1 MTVCF
6 TRMDNDILVR
16 QYEALRKAQLDYLE
30 RKRQAK
36 KDAGT
41 YRPRG
46 RPRKNAVNQEPKQEP
61 KQHSPNLLAF
71 VF

>member
-1 MTVCF
+1 
-6 TRMDNDILVR
+6 MDNDILVR

-46 RPRKNAVNQEPKQEP
+46 RPRKNAEP
-61 KQHSPNLLAF
+61 KQHSPNLIAYCI
-71 VF
+71 

>member
-1 MTVCF
+1 
-6 TRMDNDILVR
+6 MDKTDILNR
-16 QYEALRKAQLDYLE
+16 QYQALRKAQLDYLE

-46 RPRKNAVNQEPKQEP
+46 RPRKNAESKQEI
-61 KQHSPNLLAF
+61 KQEKVHSPNLISFLF
-71 VF
+71 

>member
-1 MTVCF
+1 
-6 TRMDNDILVR
+6 MDNDILIR
-16 QYEALRKAQLDYLE
+16 QYQALRKAQHDYLE

-46 RPRKNAVNQEPKQEP
+46 RPPKNQESKVVVD
-61 KQHSPNLLAF
+61 S
-71 VF
+71 V

>member
-1 MTVCF
+1 
-6 TRMDNDILVR
+6 MDNDILIR
-16 QYEALRKAQLDYLE
+16 QYQALRKAQLNYLE

-46 RPRKNAVNQEPKQEP
+46 RPPKNQDSKVVAESV
-61 KQHSPNLLAF
+61 
-71 VF
+71 

>member
-1 MTVCF
+1 
-6 TRMDNDILVR
+6 MDNTDILVR
-16 QYEALRKAQLDYLE
+16 QYQALRKAQLNYLE

-46 RPRKNAVNQEPKQEP
+46 RPPKNTETKVVGEAV
-61 KQHSPNLLAF
+61 
-71 VF
+71 

>member
-1 MTVCF
+1 M
-6 TRMDNDILVR
+6 NPDILVR
-16 QYEALRKAQLDYLE
+16 QYEALRKAQLNYLE

-46 RPRKNAVNQEPKQEP
+46 RPPKNADKLYSEKSEVAVNPI
-61 KQHSPNLLAF
+61 
-71 VF
+71 